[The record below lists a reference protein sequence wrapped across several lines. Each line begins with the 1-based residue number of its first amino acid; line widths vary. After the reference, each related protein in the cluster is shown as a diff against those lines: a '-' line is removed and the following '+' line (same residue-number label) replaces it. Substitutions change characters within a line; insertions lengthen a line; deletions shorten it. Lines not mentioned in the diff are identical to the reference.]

1 MLVFAYSIL
10 FLPQAIGAVRS
21 SLLQV
26 TPSLEEASL
35 LLGAQRTTTFR
46 KVLLPLLR
54 PGLGAGAG
62 LVFLTT
68 MKELPAT
75 LLLAPTGFSTLA
87 TRIWN
92 STSEG
97 FLGRS
102 AGPALALVLLSSVPM
117 AILLTR
123 SQRQGA
129 RRIGAAGRDQPAENA
144 KQDVPSEVR
153 LTR

>member
-1 MLVFAYSIL
+1 
-10 FLPQAIGAVRS
+10 
-21 SLLQV
+21 
-26 TPSLEEASL
+26 
-35 LLGAQRTTTFR
+35 
-46 KVLLPLLR
+46 
-54 PGLGAGAG
+54 
-62 LVFLTT
+62 

-129 RRIGAAGRDQPAENA
+129 RRIGADGRDQPAENA